1 MCASALADFSASLR
15 PGNGA
20 GCESFW
26 MDVWLTGNL
35 PPYLSPFVD
44 DATDDEDDVDEFDG
58 SGMLVVVVDA
68 GVDDDDGGG
77 AIRRLLVV
85 VVVVANELKKFLL
98 ELTEEYSECAD
109 DTDLAGLDCL
119 DWKQELAQY

>member
-1 MCASALADFSASLR
+1 
-15 PGNGA
+15 
-20 GCESFW
+20 
-26 MDVWLTGNL
+26 
-35 PPYLSPFVD
+35 
-44 DATDDEDDVDEFDG
+44 
-58 SGMLVVVVDA
+58 MLVVVVDA

-77 AIRRLLVV
+77 AIRRLLVVV

-119 DWKQELAQY
+119 D